1 MVCSYGDLLIV
12 IVRHNLDIS
21 LTQDKE
27 VGDGT
32 TSVTVFA
39 AELLKEAETMIGQ
52 RIHPQLI
59 ISGYRKA
66 LTVAKNS
73 LEKAAHSS
81 GFFKINSIKMI

>member
-1 MVCSYGDLLIV
+1 MVCFEFYLKHLILF
-12 IVRHNLDIS
+12 LDIS
-21 LTQDKE
+21 LTQDKA

-52 RIHPQLI
+52 RIHPQTI

-66 LTVAKNS
+66 LVVAKDALKN
-73 LEKAAHSS
+73 AAYTSKL
-81 GFFKINSIKMI
+81 FKN